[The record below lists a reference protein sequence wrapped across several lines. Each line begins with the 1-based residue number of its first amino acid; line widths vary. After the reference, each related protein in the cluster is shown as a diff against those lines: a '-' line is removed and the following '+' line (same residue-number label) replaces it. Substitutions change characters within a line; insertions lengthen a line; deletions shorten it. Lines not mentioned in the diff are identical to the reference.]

1 MEYLRLYEEAHVLNT
16 KAVALYEEI
25 ATGERGI
32 EDREQA
38 DAWLKEAGEK
48 ADLAGKMKEAGERD
62 AYLSEGIGSLT
73 AAIASDP
80 GVKAASLDSRLPPAG
95 SHDGEWRNFGE
106 FGLTV
111 LAASDRRWERKL
123 IDAKVITPE
132 HVERLYAHQNEMKTL
147 MQEGLGASG
156 GFLVPVPYLA
166 ELFMKAWERSI
177 VRPRSRIIPMSTRQ
191 IQMPTLDQTITP
203 VNQKSAFFGGVS
215 FQWIEEGE
223 SKPEVDIAFKLVT
236 LTVHELAG
244 YLPVTNA
251 LIEDS
256 AISIDALLRMLLPSA
271 MADAEDW
278 WFLNG
283 NGAGVPQGVIA
294 SPATIQVARAGAG
307 AIAWADIKA
316 MVHAFQPGANGVW
329 VAHICTME
337 QIMALQDAAGNALWL
352 ANIVSGMPQQL
363 MGFPIIWTE
372 KVPNLG
378 TKGDIGL
385 YDFSYYL
392 IGDRRGPTLD
402 VSTEYL
408 FRYNQT
414 AFRIDERVDGQPWLS
429 APVMLRPT
437 GAVSIS
443 PFVTLATYAA

>member
-1 MEYLRLYEEAHVLNT
+1 MEYLRLLEEASTLNA
-16 KAVALYEEI
+16 KAIALYDEI
-25 ATGERGI
+25 AKGKRGL

-38 DAWLKEAGEK
+38 DGWVKEAGEK
-48 ADLAGKMKEAGERD
+48 SDLAGKMKEAHDRD
-62 AYLSEGIGSLT
+62 AFLNEGIGSLT
-73 AAIASDP
+73 AGDP
-80 GVKAASLDSRLPPAG
+80 GNMQAALDSRLPPPG
-95 SHDGEWRNFGE
+95 SHDKEWKSFGE

-111 LAASDRRWERKL
+111 LAASNSKWERKL
-123 IDAKVITPE
+123 VDAKAIAPDAID
-132 HVERLYAHQNEMKTL
+132 RLYAHQAEMKTL

-166 ELFMKAWERSI
+166 ELFYKAWESSI
-177 VRPRSRIIPMSTRQ
+177 VRPRARIVPMGSRQ
-191 IQMPTLDQTITP
+191 IQLPSLDQTITP
-203 VNQKSAFFGGVS
+203 ANQKSAFFGGVS
-215 FQWIEEGE
+215 FSWIEEGE
-223 SKPEVDIAFKLVT
+223 SKPELEVLFKLIT

-256 AISIDALLRMLLPSA
+256 AISIDGLLRMLLPSA

-294 SPATIQVARAGAG
+294 SPATIQVVRAGAG
-307 AIAWADIKA
+307 TITWADIKA

-329 VAHICTME
+329 VIHICAME
-337 QIMALQDAAGNALWL
+337 QIMALADAAGNALWL
-352 ANIVSGMPQQL
+352 ANIVSGMPAQL
-363 MGFPIIWTE
+363 MGYPIIWTE
-372 KVPNLG
+372 KVPVLG

-385 YDFSYYL
+385 YDFKYYL

-408 FRYNQT
+408 FRSNQT

-429 APVMLRPT
+429 APVALRPA
-437 GAVSIS
+437 GASSIS
-443 PFVTLATYAA
+443 PFVTLATYVAP

>member
-1 MEYLRLYEEAHVLNT
+1 MEHETLYEEAHALNA
-16 KAVALYEEI
+16 KAIALYEEI

-38 DAWLKEAGEK
+38 DGWLKEAGEK
-48 ADLAGKMKEAGERD
+48 ADVAGNMKKAGELD
-62 AYLSEGIGSLT
+62 KHLNEGIGSLT
-73 AAIASDP
+73 AGLTGETAEVSGA
-80 GVKAASLDSRLPPAG
+80 LNSRLPPAG
-95 SHDGEWRNFGE
+95 SHDNEWKSLGE
-106 FGLTV
+106 FGLAV
-111 LAASDRRWERKL
+111 LAASDRKWERKL
-123 IDAKVITPE
+123 IDAKVITAE
-132 HVERLYAHQNEMKTL
+132 TVDRLYAHQNEMKTL
-147 MQEGLGASG
+147 MQEGLGAAG

-166 ELFMKAWERSI
+166 ELFYKAWERSI

-191 IQMPTLDQTITP
+191 IQMPSLDQTITP

-223 SKPEVDIAFKLVT
+223 SKPELEVLFKLVT

-256 AISIDALLRMLLPSA
+256 AISIDGLLRMLLPSA

-283 NGAGVPQGVIA
+283 NGAGVPQGVISA
-294 SPATIQVARAGAG
+294 PATIQVARSGAG
-307 AIAWADIKA
+307 TITWTDVKG
-316 MVHAFQPGANGVW
+316 MVHAFQPGANGIW

-352 ANIVSGMPQQL
+352 ANIVSGMPAQL
-363 MGFPIIWTE
+363 MGYPIFWTE

-402 VSTEYL
+402 VS
-408 FRYNQT
+408 
-414 AFRIDERVDGQPWLS
+414 
-429 APVMLRPT
+429 
-437 GAVSIS
+437 
-443 PFVTLATYAA
+443 